1 MKKIVSLLMAAVL
14 TLTFSAC
21 SGGIQED
28 EAKAHIHAFFS
39 AVEAEDY
46 ELAATF
52 LHPERPADL
61 KAFFEGLESEK
72 DLDFSNI
79 EIVNYTGFSSTNY
92 DSVLDGSAYSLKM
105 DTSVSGEAVK
115 IEIEIVKNG
124 NGYGIYNLDVDL

>member
-1 MKKIVSLLMAAVL
+1 M
-14 TLTFSAC
+14 
-21 SGGIQED
+21 
-28 EAKAHIHAFFS
+28 
-39 AVEAEDY
+39 
-46 ELAATF
+46 
-52 LHPERPADL
+52 
-61 KAFFEGLESEK
+61 ESEK